1 VALLWFGASKERGII
16 SNKTHEVTPQSTL
29 TAVMKAGNL
38 SEQKLDKMT
47 VAQFQ
52 TDGRKS
58 LVYKTSAAAVQKRV
72 IEVRETSELG
82 GVDNL
87 VVANDSGHFVCIQ

>member
-1 VALLWFGASKERGII
+1 
-16 SNKTHEVTPQSTL
+16 
-29 TAVMKAGNL
+29 MKAGNL

-52 TDGRKS
+52 TDGREL

-87 VVANDSGHFVCIQ
+87 IVANDSGHFVCIQARIL